1 MRVSIGC
8 GGLSCV
14 FIGANLFLLLS
25 ADGARGPPN
34 EAVDVQ
40 KNRIIATAALKKA
53 EPLADEGRCCL
64 LVAVVGAKVM
74 R

>member
-1 MRVSIGC
+1 MYS
-8 GGLSCV
+8 LEPTSSCC
-14 FIGANLFLLLS
+14 S
-25 ADGARGPPN
+25 PADGARGPPN